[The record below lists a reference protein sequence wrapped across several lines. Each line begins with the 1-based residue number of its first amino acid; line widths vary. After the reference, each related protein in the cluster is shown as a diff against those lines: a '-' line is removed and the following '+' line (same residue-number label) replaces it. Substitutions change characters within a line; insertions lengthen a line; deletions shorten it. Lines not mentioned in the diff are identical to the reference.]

1 MSQGPLMVLD
11 SAGLWF
17 RAFHSVPEKITG
29 PDGAP
34 ANAVRGFCD
43 MVGVLVEEYSP
54 TGLVAGLDRQWRPD
68 WRVELLPSYKA
79 HRVGD
84 DGEEDAPASLGPQ
97 VGTIREI
104 LGAAGITQAW
114 AEDAEADDV
123 LAALA
128 ARDREVLVVTGDRDL
143 FQLASGSTTV
153 VYVGA
158 GMKKRLAYTPEVVA
172 GRFDLPAGDDARVYA
187 DYAVLVGDASDGLPG
202 VAGIGAK
209 TAATL
214 LREYG
219 DLDGIVAA
227 AGDPGSALTARQR
240 TAITAGAD
248 YLAAARGVVR
258 LGGRP
263 FELQFDGDVD
273 GRRGQVDSGRLEELG
288 GSTGQARAINRLVT
302 ATERLDPA

>member
-43 MVGVLVEEYSP
+43 MVAVLVEEYSP
-54 TGLVAGLDRQWRPD
+54 TGLVAALDHEWRPE

-79 HRVGD
+79 HRVDD
-84 DGEEDAPASLGPQ
+84 DGEEDAPASLAPQ
-97 VGTIREI
+97 VNSIREV
-104 LGAAGITQAW
+104 LAASGLAQAW
-114 AEDAEADDV
+114 AADAEADDV

-128 ARDREVLVVTGDRDL
+128 ERDREVLVVTGDRDL
-143 FQLASGSTTV
+143 FQLASRTTTV

-158 GMKKRLAYTPEVVA
+158 GMRKRLAYTPEVVA
-172 GRFDLPAGDDARVYA
+172 ERFDLPVADDARVYA

-202 VAGIGAK
+202 VAGVGAK

-214 LREYG
+214 LREFG

-227 AGDPGSALTARQR
+227 AADPGSALTSRQR
-240 TAITAGAD
+240 NAITAGAD

-258 LGGRP
+258 LGERS
-263 FELQFDGDVD
+263 FDLQFAGDVD
-273 GRRGQVDSGRLEELG
+273 GRRGTVDTGRLDELAEA
-288 GSTGQARAINRLVT
+288 TGQDRAINRLVEVT
-302 ATERLDPA
+302 QGLDPA

>member
-43 MVGVLVEEYSP
+43 MVSVLLEEYSP
-54 TGLVAGLDRQWRPD
+54 AGLVAALDREWRPD
-68 WRVELLPSYKA
+68 WRVGLVPSYKA

-84 DGEEDAPASLGPQ
+84 DGGEDAPASLHPQ
-97 VGTIREI
+97 VGAIREI
-104 LGAAGITQAW
+104 LTAAGITQAS
-114 AEDAEADDV
+114 AADAEADDV
-123 LAALA
+123 LAELA

-143 FQLASGSTTV
+143 FQLASASTTV

-172 GRFDLPAGDDARVYA
+172 ERFDLPPGDDARVYA

-202 VAGIGAK
+202 VAGIGTK
-209 TAATL
+209 TAASL
-214 LREYG
+214 VREYG
-219 DLDGIVAA
+219 GLDGIVEAA
-227 AGDPGSALTARQR
+227 EDDGSGLPARQR
-240 TAITAGAD
+240 KAVLEATD
-248 YLAAARGVVR
+248 YLTAARGVVSLR
-258 LGGRP
+258 GRG
-263 FELQFDGDVD
+263 FELEFEGDTD
-273 GRRGQVDSGRLEELG
+273 GRRGHVDRARLDALG
-288 GSTGQARAINRLVT
+288 EATGQARAIGRLEKAASV
-302 ATERLDPA
+302 LDPS

>member
-29 PDGAP
+29 PDGSP

-43 MVGVLVEEYSP
+43 MVAVLVEEYSP
-54 TGLVAGLDRQWRPD
+54 TGLIAALDREWRPE
-68 WRVELLPSYKA
+68 WRVGLLPSYKA

-84 DGEEDAPASLGPQ
+84 DGEEDAPASLAPQ
-97 VGTIREI
+97 VNSIREV
-104 LGAAGITQAW
+104 LDAAGLTQAW
-114 AEDAEADDV
+114 AADAEADDV

-143 FQLASGSTTV
+143 FQLASRTTTV

-158 GMKKRLAYTPEVVA
+158 GMRKRAAYTPEVVA
-172 GRFDLPAGDDARVYA
+172 ERFDLPPADDARVYA

-202 VAGIGAK
+202 IAGVGAK

-219 DLDGIVAA
+219 GLDGIVAA

-240 TAITAGAD
+240 TAITDGAD
-248 YLAAARGVVR
+248 YLAAAQGVVK
-258 LGGRP
+258 LGGRA
-263 FELQFDGDVD
+263 FDLEFSGDTD
-273 GRRGQVDSGRLEELG
+273 GRRGTVDSARLEELG
-288 GSTGQARAINRLVT
+288 EATGQDRAIDRLVE
-302 ATERLDPA
+302 ATQGLDPA

>member
-1 MSQGPLMVLD
+1 MTQGPLMVLD

-29 PDGAP
+29 PDGSP

-43 MVGVLVEEYSP
+43 MVAVLVDEYAP
-54 TGLVAGLDRQWRPD
+54 TGLVAALDRQWRPE

-84 DGEEDAPASLGPQ
+84 DGEEDAPATLGPQ
-97 VGTIREI
+97 IGSIRAV

-143 FQLASGSTTV
+143 FQLASSTTTV

-172 GRFDLPAGDDARVYA
+172 ERFDLPAAGDARVYA

-214 LREYG
+214 LRDFG
-219 DLDGIVAA
+219 DLDGIIAA
-227 AGDPGSALTARQR
+227 AGDPGSAMSARQR
-240 TAITAGAD
+240 KAITEGAD
-248 YLAAARGVVR
+248 YLTAARGVVR
-258 LGGRP
+258 LGGRA
-263 FELQFDGDVD
+263 FDVRFDGDVD
-273 GRRGQVDSGRLEELG
+273 GRRGPVDSGRIESLG
-288 GSTGQARAINRLVT
+288 ESTGQARAIGRLVEAT
-302 ATERLDPA
+302 AVLDAV

>member
-29 PDGAP
+29 PDGSP

-43 MVGVLVEEYSP
+43 MVAVLVEEYSP
-54 TGLVAGLDRQWRPD
+54 SGLVAALDRQWRPD

-79 HRVGD
+79 HRVGE
-84 DGEEDAPASLGPQ
+84 DGEEDAPASLAPQ
-97 VGTIREI
+97 VESIRAV
-104 LGAAGITQAW
+104 LSAAGITQAW
-114 AEDAEADDV
+114 AEEAEADDV

-143 FQLASGSTTV
+143 FQLASRTTTV

-158 GMKKRLAYTPEVVA
+158 GMKKRLAYTPDVVA
-172 GRFDLPAGDDARVYA
+172 ERFDLPANDDARVYA

-202 VAGIGAK
+202 VAGVGAK

-219 DLDGIVAA
+219 DLDGILAA

-248 YLAAARGVVR
+248 YLAAAQGVVR
-258 LGGRP
+258 LGGRA
-263 FELQFDGDVD
+263 FELEFSGDLD
-273 GRRGQVDSGRLEELG
+273 GRRGEVDLDRLEAIGEATAQSRAIGRLVE
-288 GSTGQARAINRLVT
+288 AT
-302 ATERLDPA
+302 AGLDPA